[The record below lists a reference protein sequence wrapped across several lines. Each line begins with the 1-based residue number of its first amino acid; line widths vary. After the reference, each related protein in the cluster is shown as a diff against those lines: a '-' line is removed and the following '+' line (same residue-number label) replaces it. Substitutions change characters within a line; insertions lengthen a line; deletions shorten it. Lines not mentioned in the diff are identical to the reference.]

1 MSFAGVERKRTK
13 TVNLLEETAARDAS
27 ANKSI
32 ERGNSLL
39 DRARRAAAKSARE
52 RVDRS
57 PEQISSILRRARKAV
72 RASETR
78 GRSML
83 DELIAERRK
92 EAARG

>member
-1 MSFAGVERKRTK
+1 MSFAGVERKRIK
-13 TVNLLEETAARDAS
+13 TVNLLEEAATPDAS

-32 ERGNSLL
+32 ERGDSLL
-39 DRARRAAAKSARE
+39 DRARRAAAKAARE
-52 RVDRS
+52 RLDRS

-72 RASETR
+72 RASETP

>member
-1 MSFAGVERKRTK
+1 MSFTGVARKRIK
-13 TVNLLEETAARDAS
+13 TVNLLEEAAAVDAS

-39 DRARRAAAKSARE
+39 DRARRAAAKAARE

-72 RASETR
+72 RASETSA
-78 GRSML
+78 RSML

>member
-1 MSFAGVERKRTK
+1 MSFTGVERKRIK
-13 TVNLLEETAARDAS
+13 KVNLLEEAGAVDAS

-39 DRARRAAAKSARE
+39 NRARQAAAKAARE

-72 RASETR
+72 RASETS

-83 DELIAERRK
+83 DELISERRK